1 MQDSFANRLIE
12 TRKRLGL
19 SQEDLAARIGT
30 KGPAIGR
37 YERGK
42 TQPTLEVATRLADA
56 LSVSLDYLTG
66 RTNVE
71 PDPTTR
77 ARIEAHTLRMRL
89 VIRFLIER
97 PISFFTALYHISNR
111 HIAALLLRNKSK
123 ICPYYTIH
131 YFIHKICYPTGMRR
145 ST

>member
-77 ARIEAHTLRMRL
+77 ARIEALAELPADDRSFVLRAFDSL
-89 VIRFLIER
+89 VRDTR
-97 PISFFTALYHISNR
+97 VRKAY
-111 HIAALLLRNKSK
+111 A
-123 ICPYYTIH
+123 
-131 YFIHKICYPTGMRR
+131 
-145 ST
+145 